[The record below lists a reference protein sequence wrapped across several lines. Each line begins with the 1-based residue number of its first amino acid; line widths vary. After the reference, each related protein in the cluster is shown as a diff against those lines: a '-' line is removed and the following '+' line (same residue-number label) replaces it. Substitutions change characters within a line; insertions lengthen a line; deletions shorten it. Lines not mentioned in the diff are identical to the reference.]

1 MCQSLRVRWAC
12 ESDYAV
18 YDDPEGPE
26 CTSLKAKAARCQNL
40 VAGCYKSGS
49 RFACVP
55 ANLYCFSGVF
65 GGLQELGLNMYD
77 VRKKCDKA
85 EDKDGPLCY
94 KEMGWME
101 SYMNK
106 PEVKKQL
113 GAPADITFQ
122 SCNMQINQAF
132 LLQGDG
138 MHNAGALLPEL
149 VNNGIRLLLYAGEA
163 DMRKS
168 HNTVLRSSLTT
179 SRQLHRCRV
188 RYGSLTY
195 RLHCRLQ
202 QSQDHQLH
210 RFRGRLRRLVQ
221 GDCR

>member
-1 MCQSLRVRWAC
+1 
-12 ESDYAV
+12 
-18 YDDPEGPE
+18 
-26 CTSLKAKAARCQNL
+26 
-40 VAGCYKSGS
+40 
-49 RFACVP
+49 
-55 ANLYCFSGVF
+55 
-65 GGLQELGLNMYD
+65 
-77 VRKKCDKA
+77 
-85 EDKDGPLCY
+85 
-94 KEMGWME
+94 ME

-168 HNTVLRSSLTT
+168 LSRLSMNVTKRQSSIRSVLNRSWLIYLPLTLPITIKQRSQT
-179 SRQLHRCRV
+179 SQIPREI
-188 RYGSLTY
+188 T
-195 RLHCRLQ
+195 
-202 QSQDHQLH
+202 
-210 RFRGRLRRLVQ
+210 
-221 GDCR
+221 

>member
-1 MCQSLRVRWAC
+1 
-12 ESDYAV
+12 
-18 YDDPEGPE
+18 
-26 CTSLKAKAARCQNL
+26 
-40 VAGCYKSGS
+40 
-49 RFACVP
+49 
-55 ANLYCFSGVF
+55 
-65 GGLQELGLNMYD
+65 
-77 VRKKCDKA
+77 
-85 EDKDGPLCY
+85 
-94 KEMGWME
+94 ME

-168 HNTVLRSSLTT
+168 PHPCIVDHADDKSSTPSVS
-179 SRQLHRCRV
+179 SRFW
-188 RYGSLTY
+188 LTY
-195 RLHCRLQ
+195 LPLTLPITTKPRLQ
-202 QSQDHQLH
+202 TSQTP
-210 RFRGRLRRLVQ
+210 REIT
-221 GDCR
+221 

>member
-1 MCQSLRVRWAC
+1 
-12 ESDYAV
+12 
-18 YDDPEGPE
+18 
-26 CTSLKAKAARCQNL
+26 
-40 VAGCYKSGS
+40 
-49 RFACVP
+49 
-55 ANLYCFSGVF
+55 
-65 GGLQELGLNMYD
+65 
-77 VRKKCDKA
+77 
-85 EDKDGPLCY
+85 
-94 KEMGWME
+94 MGWME

-168 HNTVLRSSLTT
+168 LPPLFYVH
-179 SRQLHRCRV
+179 
-188 RYGSLTY
+188 
-195 RLHCRLQ
+195 
-202 QSQDHQLH
+202 D
-210 RFRGRLRRLVQ
+210 
-221 GDCR
+221 

>member
-1 MCQSLRVRWAC
+1 
-12 ESDYAV
+12 
-18 YDDPEGPE
+18 
-26 CTSLKAKAARCQNL
+26 
-40 VAGCYKSGS
+40 
-49 RFACVP
+49 
-55 ANLYCFSGVF
+55 
-65 GGLQELGLNMYD
+65 MYD

-168 HNTVLRSSLTT
+168 LSRLSMNVTKRQSSIRSVLNRSWLIYLPLTLPITTKQRSQT
-179 SRQLHRCRV
+179 SQIPREI
-188 RYGSLTY
+188 T
-195 RLHCRLQ
+195 
-202 QSQDHQLH
+202 
-210 RFRGRLRRLVQ
+210 
-221 GDCR
+221 

>member
-1 MCQSLRVRWAC
+1 
-12 ESDYAV
+12 
-18 YDDPEGPE
+18 
-26 CTSLKAKAARCQNL
+26 
-40 VAGCYKSGS
+40 
-49 RFACVP
+49 
-55 ANLYCFSGVF
+55 
-65 GGLQELGLNMYD
+65 
-77 VRKKCDKA
+77 
-85 EDKDGPLCY
+85 
-94 KEMGWME
+94 ME

-168 HNTVLRSSLTT
+168 FHPSIVNHADEKSSTPLV
-179 SRQLHRCRV
+179 SNQ
-188 RYGSLTY
+188 SWLTY
-195 RLHCRLQ
+195 LPLTLKITTKPR
-202 QSQDHQLH
+202 SQTSQI
-210 RFRGRLRRLVQ
+210 LREIT
-221 GDCR
+221 